1 MVLQFLKRAEGS
13 ANDDLMS
20 VSVGAICQN
29 SSPHLYS
36 NHEFLSYGSYG
47 LSVDVMLHSK
57 ICQLIE
63 YLKD

>member
-20 VSVGAICQN
+20 VFVGAICQN
-29 SSPHLYS
+29 SSPHLNS
-36 NHEFLSYGSYG
+36 NHESLSYGSYG
-47 LSVDVMLHSK
+47 LSVDVILHSK
-57 ICQLIE
+57 ICQSIE